1 MQSKVLVIGE
11 ALIDIVHQNDGAI
24 KNIPGGSPANTAVA
38 LARLQIPTFMM
49 ARTSQDKYGQ
59 IIRNYLESESVNL
72 EYGVVSSDPSSIIDA
87 YIQTDGS
94 AKYEAN
100 LRGSSDFG
108 WTNVELK
115 FDESKFNFVHL
126 GSLTSYIEPGASSV
140 ENWYK
145 SLRQNNNLIL
155 SFDPNIRH
163 PLDGQKENDVR
174 ERAIRLSKLAHIVKA
189 SDEDLK
195 WMANSNNYLD
205 LVDSF
210 ISNGASLVIVTKGHS
225 GSYLKN
231 KKGFEIN
238 MVPAK
243 IEVVD
248 TIGAGDTFSAA
259 FIAQLIKLN
268 VKNVGDLNELSKDVL
283 TQIMSNCSIASGIT
297 CSRQGANPP
306 SRSEVNW

>member
-115 FDESKFNFVHL
+115 I
-126 GSLTSYIEPGASSV
+126 G
-140 ENWYK
+140 
-145 SLRQNNNLIL
+145 
-155 SFDPNIRH
+155 
-163 PLDGQKENDVR
+163 
-174 ERAIRLSKLAHIVKA
+174 RAHV
-189 SDEDLK
+189 
-195 WMANSNNYLD
+195 
-205 LVDSF
+205 
-210 ISNGASLVIVTKGHS
+210 
-225 GSYLKN
+225 
-231 KKGFEIN
+231 
-238 MVPAK
+238 
-243 IEVVD
+243 
-248 TIGAGDTFSAA
+248 
-259 FIAQLIKLN
+259 
-268 VKNVGDLNELSKDVL
+268 
-283 TQIMSNCSIASGIT
+283 
-297 CSRQGANPP
+297 
-306 SRSEVNW
+306 